1 MVVGGRYFSGSQTDV
16 WKDPCLL
23 NEDSPF
29 VQSENTTGFENVCV
43 ADSFLPE
50 GGWNVELI
58 NDIFN
63 PRDKKAALQIPNV
76 ARSFQED
83 GWFWKFTKNGGYSVK
98 SGYRLLTK
106 PVSGAAQIIQQV
118 WNAIWRIS
126 VLPKI
131 KNFLWRM
138 LHNVLP
144 TCVILVQKQV
154 AVQVLCP
161 VCEQEPESIEHV
173 LLLSGF
179 ARGVWLVLNNLQ
191 VQTQISYGNGFLIYY
206 SSKI

>member
-29 VQSENTTGFENVCV
+29 VQSENNTGFENVCV

-83 GWFWKFTKNGGYSVK
+83 GWFWKWWLFS
-98 SGYRLLTK
+98 
-106 PVSGAAQIIQQV
+106 
-118 WNAIWRIS
+118 
-126 VLPKI
+126 
-131 KNFLWRM
+131 
-138 LHNVLP
+138 
-144 TCVILVQKQV
+144 
-154 AVQVLCP
+154 
-161 VCEQEPESIEHV
+161 QE
-173 LLLSGF
+173 
-179 ARGVWLVLNNLQ
+179 WL
-191 VQTQISYGNGFLIYY
+191 
-206 SSKI
+206 

>member
-1 MVVGGRYFSGSQTDV
+1 MGGFG
-16 WKDPCLL
+16 
-23 NEDSPF
+23 
-29 VQSENTTGFENVCV
+29 
-43 ADSFLPE
+43 
-50 GGWNVELI
+50 
-58 NDIFN
+58 
-63 PRDKKAALQIPNV
+63 
-76 ARSFQED
+76 
-83 GWFWKFTKNGGYSVK
+83 NGGYSVK